1 MWALAPRT
9 NRRHSTYSG
18 PEGYVCEWPRPLVYV
33 CDSVVSPASPP
44 SVGTPSWEER
54 VNSATA
60 AVRESESERG
70 MTCPIGQPPTTTA
83 RHVALLAPRRPSA
96 RPLAARAQSELYG
109 GVTRAQ
115 GCSMAPSPLPH
126 KKIVK
131 KRTLKFS
138 RHQSDEFVKVR
149 AAWRRPRGIDSR
161 QRIK

>member
-1 MWALAPRT
+1 MSSL
-9 NRRHSTYSG
+9 S
-18 PEGYVCEWPRPLVYV
+18 
-33 CDSVVSPASPP
+33 
-44 SVGTPSWEER
+44 
-54 VNSATA
+54 NS
-60 AVRESESERG
+60 SESERG
-70 MTCPIGQPPTTTA
+70 MTCPIRQPPSTTA
-83 RHVALLAPRRPSA
+83 RHVALLAPRRPS
-96 RPLAARAQSELYG
+96 RCPLAARAQSELYG
-109 GVTRAQ
+109 CLTRAQ